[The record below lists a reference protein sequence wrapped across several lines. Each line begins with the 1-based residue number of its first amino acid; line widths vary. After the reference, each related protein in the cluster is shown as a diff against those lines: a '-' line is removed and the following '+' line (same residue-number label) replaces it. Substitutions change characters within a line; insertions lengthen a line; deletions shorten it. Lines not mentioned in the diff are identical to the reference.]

1 MSGARFRSLRRLVLC
16 AGGVVAALLPALA
29 PHPFVLSLATQ
40 AVIWALLASS
50 WDLLSG
56 YTGQISFGHAGFFAL
71 GAYTAA
77 GMAKHLGLS
86 PWLGL
91 LLGTGGAALVGV
103 GVGFPALRLRGHY
116 LALVTLALA
125 ELIRLSAQNWLSV
138 TGGPF
143 GMYDFG
149 TFPGLPAGA
158 VARAQATYLLVVA
171 VVAGAVAVMLYVCR
185 RTRAGQAFRA
195 IREDEVLAESLGIN
209 TTVYKLLAFALSS
222 GFAGLAGGLYAFYIQ
237 LVSPTVASA
246 ATTSLVI
253 GMAVFG
259 GLGTIWG
266 PALGALLLF
275 AVNEALRFVGVVY
288 NLVAVGL
295 TIMVF
300 VIFLPRGLAGLAL
313 RRQRLTVRRD
323 ALRAEEDAEP
333 GQPEQVTGATPSA
346 EDPRSTA

>member
-1 MSGARFRSLRRLVLC
+1 MTKLRLLAVGAAGVALFLPVL
-16 AGGVVAALLPALA
+16 L

-40 AVIWALLASS
+40 AVIWALLAAS

-56 YTGQISFGHAGFFAL
+56 YTGQVSFGHAGFFAL

-77 GMAKHLGLS
+77 AASKHLGLS

-91 LLGTGGAALVGV
+91 ALGAAVAAVVGF
-103 GVGFPALRLRGHY
+103 GTGFPALRLRGHY

-125 ELIRLSAQNWLSV
+125 ELIRLTAQNWLAV

-143 GMYDFG
+143 GIYDFG
-149 TFPGLPAGA
+149 SFTGLPATGIP
-158 VARAQATYLLVVA
+158 RAQAVYLIVA
-171 VVAGAVAVMLYVCR
+171 AIVGTGVGAMLYVCR
-185 RTRAGQAFRA
+185 HTRAGRAFRA

-209 TTVYKLLAFALSS
+209 TTVYKLLAFGLSS
-222 GFAGLAGGLYAFYIQ
+222 GLAGLAGTLYAYYIQ
-237 LVSPTVASA
+237 LVSPTVATA

-266 PALGALLLF
+266 PALGALLLY
-275 AVNEALRFVGVVY
+275 AINEGLRFIGVVY

-295 TIMVF
+295 VIMVF
-300 VIFLPRGLAGLAL
+300 VIFLPRGLAGLRFRRAKHVL
-313 RRQRLTVRRD
+313 RKD
-323 ALRAEEDAEP
+323 AT
-333 GQPEQVTGATPSA
+333 VTGASG
-346 EDPRSTA
+346 